1 MFHKPTERV
10 LSIFNLVSGHPEGL
24 TLTQISQQLQIP
36 KSTISP
42 ILQEMAFQNYLY
54 LDNHTG
60 LYFLGLSLHAIA
72 SSYDITNELI
82 PQVKRI
88 MKRITEESNEMCQLG
103 ILEGTEILY
112 LIKEAPQTEMPIQ
125 IISYT
130 GKKLPA
136 HATALGKALLSYY
149 SFEELQALYPDGLE
163 KMTPNTITDIHV
175 LWQQLQEIQR
185 TNISFESEE
194 ITKFLCCYA
203 TPILLTPTRR
213 IALSISLPLFLC
225 NPEKIEQI
233 KGLLLQAKE
242 EIESLH
248 LLKAE

>member
-42 ILQEMAFQNYLY
+42 ILQEMTFQNYLY
-54 LDNHTG
+54 LDNESG

-82 PQVKRI
+82 PQVKAI
-88 MKRITEESNEMCQLG
+88 MKRITEQSNEMCQLG

-112 LIKEAPQTEMPIQ
+112 LIKESPQTEMPIQ

-149 SFEELQALYPDGLE
+149 SLDELNALYPNGLE
-163 KMTPNTITDIHV
+163 QMTPNTITDINV
-175 LWQQLQEIQR
+175 LWAQLQTIKK
-185 TNISFESEE
+185 TNISYESEE
-194 ITKFLCCYA
+194 ITPFLCCYA
-203 TPILLTPTRR
+203 TPISLTSTRR

-225 NPEKIEQI
+225 NDDKIAQI
-233 KGLLLQAKE
+233 KTLLLEAKE
-242 EIESLH
+242 EIENLH
-248 LLKAE
+248 LLK